1 MGPAEEALRVYGK
14 DASLTVNAER
24 LVLSDGLGREVETVR
39 SDDDRAGRMAELLSN
54 FALGILLPEEN
65 KVCSSG
71 RENLQN
77 MAVIESAY
85 LSARTGF
92 PEEPG
97 RILQMASPPAE
108 DEADE

>member
-1 MGPAEEALRVYGK
+1 M
-14 DASLTVNAER
+14 VNDER
-24 LVLSDGLGREVETVR
+24 LVFGDKFEPETVQSDDELGRMTELIRNFTMSVQSPETNR
-39 SDDDRAGRMAELLSN
+39 L
-54 FALGILLPEEN
+54 
-65 KVCSSG
+65 CSSA

-97 RILQMASPPAE
+97 RILQMSAPLAE
-108 DEADE
+108 EITEE